1 MFDVV
6 MVTYNRLDYLKK
18 SINCLKNNSNYIQ
31 RVIIVNNGSNKDT
44 LDYLET
50 LKQENIWIHVLNF
63 LENNGGSFGFAQ
75 GLSYVKE
82 HYSDNEWTLIMDDD
96 ALISSDFLKHISQ
109 AILKFPKI
117 LAFSGTVKGI
127 ESNKVQTAH
136 RAKINYYSG
145 KISKLSTAEYFNNS
159 FNEINLASF
168 VGLIIKN
175 SLIKQIGI
183 PRADFF
189 SQWDDTEYSMR
200 INKVTKIINVSQAEV
215 FHPDPQWKVTHNP
228 DWKYYYIVRNQIVTL
243 RIYMKPFFFLFLL
256 FKKAVHLVEYSIFHI
271 LDKNRCGDKEIRM
284 LRDGTLDGFLDK
296 TGVNKKWKP

>member
-96 ALISSDFLKHISQ
+96 ALIS
-109 AILKFPKI
+109 
-117 LAFSGTVKGI
+117 
-127 ESNKVQTAH
+127 
-136 RAKINYYSG
+136 
-145 KISKLSTAEYFNNS
+145 
-159 FNEINLASF
+159 
-168 VGLIIKN
+168 
-175 SLIKQIGI
+175 
-183 PRADFF
+183 
-189 SQWDDTEYSMR
+189 
-200 INKVTKIINVSQAEV
+200 
-215 FHPDPQWKVTHNP
+215 
-228 DWKYYYIVRNQIVTL
+228 
-243 RIYMKPFFFLFLL
+243 
-256 FKKAVHLVEYSIFHI
+256 
-271 LDKNRCGDKEIRM
+271 
-284 LRDGTLDGFLDK
+284 
-296 TGVNKKWKP
+296 